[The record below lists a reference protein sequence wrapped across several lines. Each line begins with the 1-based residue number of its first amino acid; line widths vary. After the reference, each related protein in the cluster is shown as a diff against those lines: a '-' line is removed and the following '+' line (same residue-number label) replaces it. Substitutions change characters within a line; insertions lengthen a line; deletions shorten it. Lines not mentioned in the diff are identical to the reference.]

1 MTQSAETIW
10 IWSNKFIQIME
21 TLTTLTNSTALTVG
35 ISLSCSVAYVITRFK
50 SDIDKKFMKAQSLH
64 QHLFRFFPAF
74 CFVTS
79 FKHSRVQTAVF
90 PFFYFYRYYVHFR
103 TLPVSWGF
111 FSWHW
116 FNWKEIKW
124 MNNSAVSHQ
133 SFMENILNNAF
144 WAFINHLHFVIKY
157 SKWDGTQ

>member
-1 MTQSAETIW
+1 MDLI
-10 IWSNKFIQIME
+10 KQIHSDNGNSHYPLCDE
-21 TLTTLTNSTALTVG
+21 VTNSTALTVG

-90 PFFYFYRYYVHFR
+90 PFFYFYQYYVHFR

-111 FSWHW
+111 FLDTDLIG
-116 FNWKEIKW
+116 K
-124 MNNSAVSHQ
+124 NNSAVSHQ
-133 SFMENILNNAF
+133 SYMENIVILNNAF
-144 WAFINHLHFVIKY
+144 
-157 SKWDGTQ
+157 